1 MSLPECKLCRCYQ
14 GLCHDDME
22 EIKDDDNV
30 KEMNDTNVTFKNHD
44 HVNVENKMLLMTM
57 MKMMEQTISKIN
69 NIEDKLV
76 GTKIP
81 FFFIIL
87 CLLLG
92 NAYREYESREKHL
105 RNYIFQLKYFIL

>member
-1 MSLPECKLCRCYQ
+1 MSLPECNLCRCYQ
-14 GLCHDDME
+14 GLRHGNME

-30 KEMNDTNVTFKNHD
+30 KEMNDNNVTFKNHD

-81 FFFIIL
+81 FFFIFL
-87 CLLLG
+87 CLLG

-105 RNYIFQLKYFIL
+105 RNYIFQLKYFILQ